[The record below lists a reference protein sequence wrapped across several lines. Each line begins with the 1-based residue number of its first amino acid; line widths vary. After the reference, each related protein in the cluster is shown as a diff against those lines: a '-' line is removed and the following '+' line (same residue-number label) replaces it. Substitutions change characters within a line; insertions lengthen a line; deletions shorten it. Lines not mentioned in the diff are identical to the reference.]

1 MRLEVDRER
10 CVGAGMCVLTA
21 PEVFGQD
28 EEDGRVR
35 LLDRRTIDRPG
46 GAGRGAPWLGIS
58 RFPRGPCPRRRSA
71 RRSRRRVA
79 GPWPSPVRWGSRWR
93 S

>member
-1 MRLEVDRER
+1 MKIEVDRER

-35 LLDRRTIDRPG
+35 LLDPEP
-46 GAGRGAPWLGIS
+46 AGIGDAAQS
-58 RFPRGPCPRRRSA
+58 CPA
-71 RRSRRRVA
+71 A
-79 GPWPSPVRWGSRWR
+79 AITAAD
-93 S
+93 